1 MCRHCTKAYD
11 SGMEQ
16 TMDKKKKIIPI
27 IICVCVLAILTA
39 AGVTALLIVHSEK
52 SDNLARM
59 KGVIATC
66 DSTENEELTAD
77 KAIDG
82 NDTELSSRWSSENK
96 DAPHYIELEFPEEIS
111 VSFVVLKWE
120 RRNATSYTLEGSLDG
135 ERWMTIKKFDTA
147 PGTKNQEI
155 VFDQAAAVKYL
166 RLSIYEVSDS
176 EEDYSNFYKNVSL
189 YEFEVYANKP
199 AAYLLGEPSVGYN
212 EDGSR
217 YLVDPQAPSGYEAVF
232 LGADYEQIIG
242 EDGTIYPTIQ
252 DKEVIVGYRVT
263 NSRKPSD
270 TREISRTLT
279 VPASDNMGGDTK
291 EVEIAEAQERQHND
305 CPQVIPA
312 LAEWQGGQGDFTT
325 GDRFRIIV
333 QDGSS
338 LWEVAE
344 LFKEKYGSMMQ
355 CSVEVVSGSVED
367 AEAGDFYLGYA
378 DASDGLGNEGYI
390 CDISDICVIKAETDT
405 GVRWGTVTVLQ
416 ILLTNGSV
424 PKGKIRDYPL
434 YEVRGF
440 GIDVARKAVSL
451 DTLYAMMEEMSYYK
465 MNDLT
470 VHLNDNVILS
480 TSGLTDSMES
490 ALTADSAFRLESD
503 VVNDAGQRLT
513 SEEYA
518 YTKEEFGRF
527 IEDAKAYGVN
537 VVPEIDTPAHSLSIT
552 KLYPSYALNNSPESA
567 DQINLGNADAVALIN
582 EIWQETFSEESG
594 AFRGAQIVNIGM
606 DEYYGD
612 GEQYRKYAS
621 QMADMVRSEEKT
633 VRMWGS
639 LSNMSGSTM
648 PASDRLQMNIWSTV
662 WADPLE
668 MYDAGYSLINMQSNH
683 LYVIA
688 GGGYDY
694 LDREELY
701 TKWEPNKFYDYN
713 TMEIIPT
720 YSPKMLGAVYMI
732 WNDMAGNLDV
742 GISEY
747 DLYDRFE
754 KPLTIL
760 SGKLWGMQEDM
771 DYGQFRNYAEKVDE
785 TMFGTASQENRIYDS
800 RKGVEPTYEVKI
812 SIRPDEKADG
822 TQVIA
827 ESDSAYGEW
836 AFYAAEPESG
846 RVGFTREGRTYTWD
860 YTLPRGEWTELAV
873 LGELGQTTLYVEGV
887 PVGTLGNREPFEEYA
902 TFVFPIERIGEE
914 TGAFQGEVSVEWRR

>member
-1 MCRHCTKAYD
+1 
-11 SGMEQ
+11 
-16 TMDKKKKIIPI
+16 MDKKKKIFPI
-27 IICVCVLAILTA
+27 IICVCVLTILTA
-39 AGVTALLIVHSEK
+39 AGVAAFLFVHSGK

-66 DSTENEELTAD
+66 DSTENEVLTAD

-82 NDTELSSRWSSENK
+82 NDTELSSRWSSKNE
-96 DAPHYIELEFPEEIS
+96 DTTHYIELEFPEEIS

-120 RRNATSYTLEGSLDG
+120 RRNAVSYTLQGSLDG
-135 ERWMTIKKFDTA
+135 ERWMTIKRFDTA
-147 PGTKNQEI
+147 PETKNQEI
-155 VFDQAAAVKYL
+155 ALGQAVAVKYL

-176 EEDYSNFYKNVSL
+176 EEDYSNLYKNVSL
-189 YEFEVYANKP
+189 YEFEVYADKP

-212 EDGSR
+212 DDGSR
-217 YLVDPQAPSGYEAVF
+217 YLENPQAPSGYEVAF
-232 LGADYEQIIG
+232 LGADYEQIVG

-252 DKEVIVGYRVT
+252 DKEVTVGYRVT
-263 NSRKPSD
+263 NSSDTSD
-270 TREISRTLT
+270 TREVSRTLT
-279 VPASDNMGGDTK
+279 VPANEGMGDAAK
-291 EVEIAEAQERQHND
+291 EVEIAEKQERQYND
-305 CPQVIPA
+305 CPKVIPA
-312 LAEWQGGQGDFTT
+312 LAEWQGGQGNFTI
-325 GDRFRIIV
+325 GSSFRIIV
-333 QDGSS
+333 QEDSS
-338 LWEVAE
+338 LYGAAE
-344 LFKEKYGSMMQ
+344 LFKQKYSEMAQ
-355 CSVEVVSGSVED
+355 CSVEIVSGSVED

-378 DASDGLGNEGYI
+378 EASGGLGEEGYT

-416 ILLTNGSV
+416 ILSTNGSL
-424 PKGKIRDYPL
+424 PQGRIRDYPL

-440 GIDVARKAVSL
+440 GIDVARKAVSME
-451 DTLYAMMEEMSYYK
+451 TLYAMMEEMSYYK
-465 MNDLT
+465 LNDLT

-480 TSGLTDSMES
+480 TSGLTDSMDNV
-490 ALTADSAFRLESD
+490 LTADSAFRLESD
-503 VVNDAGQRLT
+503 VTNEDGQRLT
-513 SEEYA
+513 SGEYA
-518 YTKEEFGRF
+518 YTKEEFARF
-527 IEDAKAYGVN
+527 IEEAKKCGVN

-552 KLYPSYALNNSPESA
+552 KLYPSYVLNNRPESA
-567 DQINLGNADAVALIN
+567 DQINLGNVDAVALVN
-582 EIWQETFSEESG
+582 EIWQETFSEDSG

-621 QMADMVRSEEKT
+621 QMADMVRSENKT

-639 LSNMSGSTM
+639 LSNMSGSAM

-662 WADPLE
+662 WADPRE
-668 MYDAGYSLINMQSNH
+668 MYDAGYSLINMQNNH

-694 LDREELY
+694 LDREKLY
-701 TKWEPNKFYDYN
+701 TEWSPNKFYDYN
-713 TMEIIPT
+713 TMEIIPC

-754 KPLTIL
+754 KPLAVL

-771 DYGQFRNYAEKVDE
+771 DYRKFCNYAETVDE
-785 TMFGTASQENRIYDS
+785 AMFGVAGQENRIYDS
-800 RKGVEPTYEVKI
+800 REGVEPTYEVRI
-812 SIRPDEKADG
+812 SIYPDENAEG

-827 ESDSAYGEW
+827 SGDSAYGEW
-836 AFYAAEPESG
+836 AFYAAEPETG

-873 LGELGQTTLYVEGV
+873 LGELGQTTLYVEGR

-914 TGAFQGEVSVEWRR
+914 TGAFQGEVKVEWKR

>member
-1 MCRHCTKAYD
+1 
-11 SGMEQ
+11 
-16 TMDKKKKIIPI
+16 MDKKKKILSIVT
-27 IICVCVLAILTA
+27 CVCVLAVLTA
-39 AGVTALLIVHSEK
+39 AGAAALLFTQSGK

-82 NDTELSSRWSSENK
+82 NDTELSSRWSSKNE
-96 DAPHYIELEFPEEIS
+96 DTSHYIELEFPEEIS

-120 RRNATSYTLEGSLDG
+120 RRNAISYVLEGSLDG
-135 ERWMTIKKFDTA
+135 ERWMTIQKFDTV
-147 PGTKNQEI
+147 PETKNQEI
-155 VFDQAAAVKYL
+155 AFDRATAVKYL
-166 RLSIYEVSDS
+166 RLSIHEVSDS
-176 EEDYSNFYKNVSL
+176 EEDYSNLYKNVSL
-189 YEFEVYANKP
+189 YEFEVYADKP
-199 AAYLLGEPSVGYN
+199 AAYLLGDPSVGLG
-212 EDGSR
+212 EGGSR
-217 YLVDPQAPSGYEAVF
+217 YLVHPQAPSGYEAAF
-232 LGADYEQIIG
+232 LGADYEQVIG
-242 EDGTIYPTIQ
+242 ADGTIYPTIQ
-252 DKEVIVGYRVT
+252 DKEVTVGYRVT
-263 NSRKPSD
+263 NSRNSSD

-279 VPASDNMGGDTK
+279 VPASDSAGDAAK
-291 EVEIAEAQERQHND
+291 EVEIAEEQERQYND
-305 CPQVIPA
+305 CPKVLPA
-312 LAEWQGGQGDFTT
+312 LAEWQGGRGDFTI
-325 GDRFRIIV
+325 GDSFRIIV
-333 QDGSS
+333 QDDSS
-338 LWEVAE
+338 LQGIAK
-344 LFKEKYGSMMQ
+344 LFQQKYNETVQ
-355 CSVEVVSGSVED
+355 CRVEIVSGSVED
-367 AEAGDFYLGYA
+367 AQAGDFYLGYA
-378 DASDGLGNEGYI
+378 DASDGLGKEGYI

-416 ILLTNGSV
+416 ILLTNGSL
-424 PKGKIRDYPL
+424 PQGKIRDYPL

-440 GIDVARKAVSL
+440 GIDVARKAVSM
-451 DTLYAMMEEMSYYK
+451 DTLYAMVEEMSYYK

-480 TSGLTDSMES
+480 TSGLTDSMAS

-503 VVNDAGQRLT
+503 ITNGDGLRLT
-513 SEEYA
+513 SGEYA
-518 YTKEEFGRF
+518 YTKEEFARF
-527 IEDAKAYGVN
+527 IEDAKDYGVN

-552 KLYPSYALNNSPESA
+552 KLYPSYALNNSPEAA
-567 DQINLGNADAVALIN
+567 DQINLGNADAVALAG
-582 EIWQETFSEESG
+582 EIWQEALSEDSG
-594 AFRGAQIVNIGM
+594 AFRGTQIVNIGM

-621 QMADMVRSEEKT
+621 QLADMVRTEEKT
-633 VRMWGS
+633 ARMWGS

-648 PASDRLQMNIWSTV
+648 PDPDRLQMNIWSTI
-662 WADPLE
+662 WADPRE
-668 MYDAGYSLINMQSNH
+668 MYDAGYSLINIQSNH

-701 TKWEPNKFYDYN
+701 TKWAPNKFYDYN

-754 KPLTIL
+754 KPLAVL
-760 SGKLWGMQEDM
+760 SVKLWGMQEDM
-771 DYGQFRNYAEKVDE
+771 DYGRFCNYAETVDK
-785 TMFGTASQENRIYDS
+785 TLFGIAGRENRIYDDS
-800 RKGVEPTYEVKI
+800 KGVEPSYEVRI
-812 SIRPDEKADG
+812 SIRPDENADG

-827 ESDSAYGEW
+827 AGDSAYGEW

-860 YTLPRGEWTELAV
+860 CTLPRGEWTNLAV
-873 LGELGQTTLYVEGV
+873 IGELGQTTLYVEGV
-887 PVGTLGNREPFEEYA
+887 SVGTLGNREPFEEYA

-914 TGAFQGEVSVEWRR
+914 TGAFRGEVSVEWKR

>member
-1 MCRHCTKAYD
+1 
-11 SGMEQ
+11 
-16 TMDKKKKIIPI
+16 MDKKKKIIPI

-39 AGVTALLIVHSEK
+39 AGVTALLFVHLGK

-135 ERWMTIKKFDTA
+135 ERWMTIKKFNTA
-147 PGTKNQEI
+147 PETKNQEI
-155 VFDQAAAVKYL
+155 AFDQAAAVKYL

-176 EEDYSNFYKNVSL
+176 EEDYSNLYKNVSL
-189 YEFEVYANKP
+189 YEFEVYTDKP
-199 AAYLLGEPSVGYN
+199 AAYLLGEPSVGYD
-212 EDGSR
+212 EEGSR
-217 YLVDPQAPSGYEAVF
+217 YLLNPEAPSGYEVAF

-252 DKEVIVGYRVT
+252 DKEVTVGYRVT
-263 NSRKPSD
+263 NTRNPSD
-270 TREISRTLT
+270 TREISRTLA
-279 VPASDNMGGDTK
+279 VPANDSMGGDTK
-291 EVEIAEAQERQHND
+291 EVEIAEEQERQRND

-325 GDRFRIIV
+325 GDRCRIIV
-333 QDGSS
+333 QNGSS
-338 LWEVAE
+338 LQGVAE
-344 LFKEKYGSMMQ
+344 LFKEKYSSMAQ
-355 CSVEVVSGSVED
+355 CSVEIVSGSVEKT
-367 AEAGDFYLGYA
+367 EAGDFYLGYA
-378 DASDGLGNEGYI
+378 DASDGLGDEGYI
-390 CDISDICVIKAETDT
+390 CEISDKCVIKAETDM

-416 ILLTNGSV
+416 ILLTNGSL
-424 PKGKIRDYPL
+424 PQGKIRDYPL

-451 DTLYAMMEEMSYYK
+451 NTLYAMMEEMSYYK

-503 VVNDAGQRLT
+503 VVNDGGQRLT

-518 YTKEEFGRF
+518 YTKEEFARF
-527 IEDAKAYGVN
+527 IEDAKVYGVN

-582 EIWQETFSEESG
+582 EIWQETFSEDSG
-594 AFRGAQIVNIGM
+594 AFQGARIVNIGM

-621 QMADMVRSEEKT
+621 QMADMVHSKEKT

-648 PASDRLQMNIWSTV
+648 PASDRLQMNIWSTI
-662 WADPLE
+662 WADPRE

-701 TKWEPNKFYDYN
+701 TEWDPNKFYDYN

-754 KPLTIL
+754 KPLAIL
-760 SGKLWGMQEDM
+760 CGKLWGMQEDM
-771 DYGQFRNYAEKVDE
+771 DYGRFCNYAEKVDE
-785 TMFGTASQENRIYDS
+785 TMFGTAGQENRIYDS
-800 RKGVEPTYEVKI
+800 GEGVEPTYEVRI
-812 SIRPDEKADG
+812 SIYPDETAKGA
-822 TQVIA
+822 QVIA
-827 ESDSAYGEW
+827 SGESAYGEW